1 MDVNKN
7 KVLRDQTLFS
17 KASEE
22 VLCRAG
28 SLMRVVEY
36 RPGDFVFY
44 QGDPRSPLA
53 LVVSGQL
60 RSSAV
65 SEDGTEVP
73 IRAINAGES
82 VGEMAI
88 LRSLPSPGNVAATK
102 KSSVALIN
110 RADARPLFDDPGVA
124 RMLNGILALQL
135 RRFVERHAAQGLPRA
150 DSRVSAVIESAIQNT
165 EGNEYATIDLPDQ
178 ATIAA
183 MAKVS
188 RETVSR
194 VLKRLELRGII
205 SKEGRRIQVRDR
217 AALHNLVT
225 G

>member
-1 MDVNKN
+1 MDAHKN
-7 KVLRDQTLFS
+7 KALRDQALFS
-17 KASEE
+17 SASDK
-22 VLCRAG
+22 VISRTG
-28 SLMRVVEY
+28 SLMRLVEY

-73 IRAINAGES
+73 IRAINPGES

-88 LRSLPSPGNVAATK
+88 LRSLPSPGTVAATK
-102 KSSVALIN
+102 KSTVALIN
-110 RADARPLFDDPGVA
+110 RADARPLFDEPSVA
-124 RMLNGILALQL
+124 RMLSSILSMQL

-150 DSRVSAVIESAIQNT
+150 DARVSAVIESAIHNM
-165 EGNEYATIDLPDQ
+165 EDDGCATIDLPDQ

-217 AALHNLVT
+217 AALRDLVT